1 MINSWKKILAL
12 TDLGLGRTHDK
23 YLNIPKKKG
32 TFFGT
37 DQNPTEFYGKE
48 PGRPDNHVFVDHIDK
63 KTGDIYKVRFEY
75 AKKSKQTRLYQLAG
89 CYHARKP
96 KPGDE
101 IIVEKIL
108 TEGKFFFVVDIIRN
122 GLSLPVLRRDEITNL
137 PKKKFEYIKKPN
149 INFFLEEKNEP
160 IYEKYRRG
168 KSRKAED
175 IIYRAEIYKVTFKI
189 QNKIFVY
196 VGQDSYCSG
205 ENYYF
210 GSSRIIHFVQL
221 IYGDKIFKKQILHT
235 LENIKQRDL
244 NSKEW
249 DCIRDARLECN
260 KKENWHT
267 INHKVQ

>member
-1 MINSWKKILAL
+1 LINSWKKILAL

-23 YLNIPKKKG
+23 YLNIPKKIG
-32 TFFGT
+32 TFSGT

-149 INFFLEEKNEP
+149 INFFLE
-160 IYEKYRRG
+160 
-168 KSRKAED
+168 
-175 IIYRAEIYKVTFKI
+175 
-189 QNKIFVY
+189 
-196 VGQDSYCSG
+196 
-205 ENYYF
+205 
-210 GSSRIIHFVQL
+210 
-221 IYGDKIFKKQILHT
+221 
-235 LENIKQRDL
+235 
-244 NSKEW
+244 
-249 DCIRDARLECN
+249 
-260 KKENWHT
+260 
-267 INHKVQ
+267 